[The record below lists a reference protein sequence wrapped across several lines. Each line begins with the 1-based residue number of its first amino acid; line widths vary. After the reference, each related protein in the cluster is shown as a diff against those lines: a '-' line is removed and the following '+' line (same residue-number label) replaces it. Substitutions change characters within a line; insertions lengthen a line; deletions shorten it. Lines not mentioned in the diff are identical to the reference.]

1 MDIMESIFSRPEL
14 LWFLIGLILFLLEL
28 VVPGFIIF
36 FFGLGAWVTALVCL
50 LIAPVTDMPNLQI
63 VIFAVTSVL
72 TLIAF
77 RRLIQKKFF
86 YSKGNKSEAVEDE
99 FTGREGVAITD
110 FGKTQKGK
118 VEFKGTRWNAESESD
133 IKEGQTV
140 IIIKNE
146 NLILKVKPKK

>member
-1 MDIMESIFSRPEL
+1 MESIFSRPEL

-28 VVPGFIIF
+28 VVPGFVIF
-36 FFGLGAWVTALVCL
+36 FFGVGAWVTALVCL
-50 LIAPVTDMPNLQI
+50 IAAPGTNLQI
-63 VIFAVTSVL
+63 IIFAVTSVL
-72 TLIAF
+72 SLIAL
-77 RRLIQKKFF
+77 RKIIQKKFF

-99 FTGREGVAITD
+99 FTGKEGVAITD
-110 FGKTQKGK
+110 FGKAQKGK

-133 IKEGQTV
+133 IKEGQSV

>member
-110 FGKTQKGK
+110 FGKAQKGK